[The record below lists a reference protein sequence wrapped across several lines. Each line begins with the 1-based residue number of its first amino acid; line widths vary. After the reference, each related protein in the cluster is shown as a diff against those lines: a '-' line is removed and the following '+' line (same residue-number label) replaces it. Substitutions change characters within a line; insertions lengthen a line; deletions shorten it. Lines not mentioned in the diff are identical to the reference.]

1 MDGQGQRGYG
11 DPKTSSARWTAGG
24 SGALWGTAAHCL
36 EVEVAE
42 IRLLS
47 LSFSL
52 LVFLLGGATRFK
64 CQVMAEDTGNCLV
77 ILRTV
82 LLLWVSLT
90 LQLQQQL

>member
-11 DPKTSSARWTAGG
+11 DPETSSARWTAGG

-52 LVFLLGGATRFK
+52 LVFLLGGTTRFK

-77 ILRTV
+77 ILRTA
-82 LLLWVSLT
+82 LLLWASLT